1 MLRIVFDVIKSQDE
15 EYLDRLEPSVEI
27 LESPDLALQAFLLFF
42 KRYKVPSAIQ
52 FSAQPLRKGQRGCKP
67 DGELKVSLGLHLDK
81 PRKLHIAD
89 MFQLDDC
96 PRCPTCA
103 IYFDTRKDPVMY
115 HKFIELFNQVGKDIV
130 SVYDCVI
137 TNARIKHPERGKTNK
152 TSLMFS
158 LYNHGLLTDNNNYKC
173 SATNQESIKVPSRR
187 IRVE

>member
-1 MLRIVFDVIKSQDE
+1 MLRIVFNIIKSQDE
-15 EYLDRLEPSVEI
+15 EYLDKLEPSVEI

-152 TSLMFS
+152 TSLTFS
-158 LYNHGLLTDNNNYKC
+158 LYNHDLLTDNNNYKC

-187 IRVE
+187 VRVE